1 MYNTVVRARLI
12 YLMFIQV
19 VPSSKVTWEIPVS
32 LMHLTVLHFPC
43 VLYGLSTA
51 SFNSFPQEFLIQV
64 PDSDSD
70 DGHDESESEQESGG
84 SRGTKV
90 PHRPPTMDEI
100 DSVLG
105 QFRRDAEVRH

>member
-1 MYNTVVRARLI
+1 MGDTSEFDARYYPSLSMCTV
-12 YLMFIQV
+12 
-19 VPSSKVTWEIPVS
+19 W
-32 LMHLTVLHFPC
+32 
-43 VLYGLSTA
+43 LSTA
-51 SFNSFPQEFLIQV
+51 LFDSFPQEFLIQV